1 MQFWFQT
8 PATLLYIFCAR
19 SDFVADSGK
28 SFRSIFSHSKV
39 GTMTNLLQLQA
50 GMKSFGSRE
59 LFRDASFA
67 VDAGEHI
74 GVIGPNGAGKSTMF
88 KILVG
93 VENLDEGQITRANG
107 LRLGYLAQ
115 EDNWPPDLTVENYLS
130 HGLLTP
136 IWELKALGIRM
147 GVSEVQFAKPIAS
160 LSGGYRMRVKLLH
173 LLGSQPDL
181 MLLDEP
187 TNYLDLETLLVLE
200 DFLLDFRGAFL
211 LISHD
216 REFLRRTTDHIL
228 EIEAGEMTK
237 YAGNIDD
244 YFEQK
249 AMLREQLEK
258 RAMSVAA
265 RRKEVLDF
273 AARFGAKA
281 TKARQAQ
288 SRLKSLGRMEEIV
301 VKPVPVQARIRLPE
315 PIQTGRSVL
324 MVEQAVVGYGEKAI
338 LRDVRLELVR
348 GDHLGVVGFNGAG
361 KSTLLRS
368 LAGELLPLSGTV
380 ERGLRVEIAYFAQHV
395 AERLDPKSCVLDEMG
410 RFASRD
416 ATRQEILDL
425 AGSLLFS
432 GDDMQKPIRVLSG
445 GEKSRVAL
453 GQVLIRKASCLLLDE
468 PTNHLD
474 FHTVEALTQA
484 LENYQGSVVI
494 VSHDRGFMRRVATKI
509 LEIQN
514 GRVDFYPGTYDEY
527 VWSTQKGA
535 MAKPSDSA
543 LNSTPADQGVLTT
556 VASNDL
562 GIGSVEGSNA
572 RPSNWK
578 ERKKTLERDLRQTE
592 KELVQIERDVES
604 FKSKMVLLNEKLL
617 KVVGVEAA
625 QCAKELGETQSLT
638 DEKEHRWL
646 ELLETCEQ
654 LHAEIQRMK
663 E

>member
-1 MQFWFQT
+1 M
-8 PATLLYIFCAR
+8 
-19 SDFVADSGK
+19 G
-28 SFRSIFSHSKV
+28 
-39 GTMTNLLQLQA
+39 NLLQLQA
-50 GMKSFGSRE
+50 GMKSFGARE

-74 GVIGPNGAGKSTMF
+74 GVIGPNGAGKSTLF

-93 VENLDEGQITRANG
+93 VESLDEGRITYASG

-115 EDNWPPDLTVENYLS
+115 EDSWPAELTVEDYLS
-130 HGLLTP
+130 RDLLTP
-136 IWELKALGIRM
+136 IWELKALGLRM
-147 GVSEVQFAKPIAS
+147 GLNQALFEKPIAS

-200 DFLLDFRGAFL
+200 DFLLDFKGAFL

-228 EIEAGEMTK
+228 EVEAGEMTK
-237 YAGNIDD
+237 FAGNIDD

-249 AMLREQLEK
+249 TMLREQLEK
-258 RAMSVAA
+258 RAMSLAA
-265 RRKEVLDF
+265 RRTEILDF

-288 SRLKSLGRMEEIV
+288 SRLKSLSKMEEIV
-301 VKPVPVQARIRLPE
+301 VKPISIQTRIRLPE

-324 MVEQAVVGYGEKAI
+324 TIERAVLGYGEKAI

-348 GDHLGVVGFNGAG
+348 GDHLGIVGFNGAG
-361 KSTLLRS
+361 KSTLLSS
-368 LAGELLPLSGTV
+368 LAGELTPLEGRV

-395 AERLDPKSCVLDEMG
+395 AERLDPKSNVLDEMG

-416 ATRQEILDL
+416 TTRQEILDL

-432 GDDMQKPIRVLSG
+432 GDDVRKPVRVLSG

-453 GQVLIRKASCLLLDE
+453 GQVLLRKASCLLLDE

-484 LENYQGSVVI
+484 LEIYQGSVVI

-509 LEIQN
+509 LEIQK
-514 GRVDFYPGTYDEY
+514 GRVDCYPGTYDEY

-535 MAKPSDSA
+535 MSTAPVLPSSAPQKPSQNRSRNGSKSG
-543 LNSTPADQGVLTT
+543 LNSGLNSGSSSGSSSGSNGQA
-556 VASNDL
+556 NDL
-562 GIGSVEGSNA
+562 LEPAFETNEAFSS
-572 RPSNWK
+572 RPTNWK
-578 ERKKTLERDLRQTE
+578 ERKKTLERELRQTE
-592 KELVQIERDVES
+592 KDLSQIEQVVEEL
-604 FKSKMVLLNEKLL
+604 KAKMFALNERLL
-617 KVVGVEAA
+617 SVVGVEAA
-625 QCAKELGETQSLT
+625 QCAKELGEIQSLA
-638 DEKEHRWL
+638 DDRELRWL
-646 ELLETCEQ
+646 ELLENREQ
-654 LHAEIQRMK
+654 LQFEIQRMK